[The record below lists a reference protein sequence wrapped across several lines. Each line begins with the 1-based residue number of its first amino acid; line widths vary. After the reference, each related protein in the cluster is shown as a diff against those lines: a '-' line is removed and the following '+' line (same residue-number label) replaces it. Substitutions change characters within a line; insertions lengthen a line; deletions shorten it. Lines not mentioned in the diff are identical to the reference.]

1 VKGRLLTIA
10 IPTYNRAKILD
21 LSLSLLLPQIDQCR
35 EDIEFI
41 ISDNNS
47 SDNTQIII
55 RKNIELFPN
64 IFFINN
70 IQPVNTGYYGNFKS
84 CRNLSNGKY
93 FWLLSDNEHLN
104 SGILPFLIETIKK
117 NQNIGAFY
125 FETSDDNRSD
135 SSYEITKVT
144 NFFASETA
152 YRITLISSVI
162 MLNDKKYD
170 DYLLSKYKENL
181 FLGFL
186 FLCNSLIVNSNI
198 YIINKKIFNTFHTK
212 VTFNVF
218 SAWSKDILECIE
230 YMLEINILN
239 SKTKDIFI
247 SGYMKTALLSH
258 VLEFRKKMSGY
269 LNINNIEELRD
280 YLDSSYINCE
290 SYQEYVRPFLDP
302 SKVIPDSHPNWI
314 RIKRKTKEILSIIR
328 TLVSDVL

>member
-21 LSLSLLLPQIDQCR
+21 LSLSLLLPQIDQFR

-55 RKNIELFPN
+55 RKNMELFPN

-104 SGILPFLIETIKK
+104 NGILTFLIETIKK

-125 FETSDDNRSD
+125 FETSDVNSSD
-135 SSYEITKVT
+135 CSYEIIKAAK
-144 NFFASETA
+144 FFASETA
-152 YRITLISSVI
+152 YRITLISSVV

-170 DYLLSKYKENL
+170 DYILSKYKENL

-186 FLCNSLIVNSNI
+186 FLCNSLVVNSNI
-198 YIINKKIFNTFHTK
+198 YILNKKIFNSYPTK

-239 SKTKDIFI
+239 SKTKDKFI
-247 SGYMKTALLSH
+247 TGYMKTALLSH
-258 VLEFRKKMSGY
+258 VLEFRKKMSEVS
-269 LNINNIEELRD
+269 NHRKIEELRTF
-280 YLDSSYINCE
+280 LDSSYINCE
-290 SYQEYVRPFLDP
+290 SYQKYVRHFLDP
-302 SKVIPDSHPNWI
+302 SKIISDSHPNWMK
-314 RIKRKTKEILSIIR
+314 IKSKTKEILSIIKI
-328 TLVSDVL
+328 LNK